1 MSDSENIPD
10 PRDPPDH
17 DDPADPSDPAD
28 PADPPRTGDTARTD
42 AAANG
47 EGALG
52 PPDAG
57 WAPTGRLLPIRE
69 RVAFEAI
76 RIGLAGAV
84 RESLYV
90 ADVFCVI
97 QARSLEF
104 YEGLL
109 AELGRGCESH
119 AKLRASY
126 TGTLAG
132 DFIRWC
138 RGLFPGLVARDLAE
152 FMAASGMMLA
162 NQFRVEIEETVRR
175 AARNR
180 RIGGETPP

>member
-1 MSDSENIPD
+1 MTLAE
-10 PRDPPDH
+10 
-17 DDPADPSDPAD
+17 PACTRLWPVTVDQILSP
-28 PADPPRTGDTARTD
+28 
-42 AAANG
+42 
-47 EGALG
+47 
-52 PPDAG
+52 
-57 WAPTGRLLPIRE
+57 WAVYDRHQIRE
-69 RVAFEAI
+69 
-76 RIGLAGAV
+76 IGLAMAWQYRTVAEPPQHAGAV